1 MLAAT
6 DETGRDK
13 PWVTRT
19 GTTIRMRANAVPIE
33 VVLGVIAV
41 CAAVLVLLMTRSG
54 LGGLP
59 PDSGV
64 YLSTAEHLGA
74 GRGFTTHFDT
84 LFDHFGP
91 SETAGFHGDVPLV
104 AWSPGFPALMALF
117 SFFGSE
123 SDGARVV
130 NVVATGILVYLSGF
144 IVLRITQSRARAVIT
159 AVVVTILPGVL
170 VFSGLVLSE
179 TMYVAVALAAL
190 VAAYQYAERQTWVRF
205 AFVAVAGVL
214 GVATRLAGVAL
225 PIALGAAVFLSIP
238 GAWRRRLALGA
249 GAAAPGVLF
258 ALIWRARDASSP
270 LTAHLPG
277 KIDVQ
282 TIAQT
287 LGTWFGTGRPTTG
300 RVLSILLGLALFCL
314 ATYTAFRPRERAG
327 ERALSTG
334 LGALMIMSVVVVA
347 FARSF
352 TDAQVPF
359 NGRVLL
365 PGIVSLALLVASARF
380 EWSATANRVLAGAL
394 VAVAV
399 LAVWPWAV
407 RGGWILSPSGSTTTA
422 KAISSTAFPPYYP
435 PITATLRKLP
445 PGRIVSD
452 YPENTWFYADR
463 PSIHMPSKEDV
474 TAGRHNDDFEAQ
486 MREVGRVLQTGDF
499 VVLYRCPSD
508 AAFFPTVDEIRRF
521 VDLTTVYEQPDG
533 CIYRVT

>member
-1 MLAAT
+1 VEAVLA
-6 DETGRDK
+6 
-13 PWVTRT
+13 
-19 GTTIRMRANAVPIE
+19 
-33 VVLGVIAV
+33 VIAV
-41 CAAVLVLLMTRSG
+41 LAAALVLVMTRDG

-64 YLSTAEHLGA
+64 YLSTAEHLNA

-91 SETAGFHGDVPLV
+91 RETAGFHGDVPLV

-130 NVVATGILVYLSGF
+130 NIVSTAVLVFLSGLV
-144 IVLRITQSRARAVIT
+144 VLRITKSGVRAVVT
-159 AVVVTILPGVL
+159 AVVIAILPGVL
-170 VFSGLVLSE
+170 VFSGIVLSE
-179 TMYVAVALAAL
+179 TMYVAIALAAL
-190 VAAYQYAERQTWVRF
+190 FAVYEYAERQTWVWF
-205 AFVAVAGVL
+205 GLVALGGLL

-225 PIALGAAVFLSIP
+225 PIALGIAVFLSLP
-238 GAWRRRLALGA
+238 GAWRRRLVLGA
-249 GAAAPGVLF
+249 GVAAPGVLF
-258 ALIWRARDASSP
+258 ALLWKARDASSP

-287 LGTWFGTGRPTTG
+287 IGTWFGTGQPTTG
-300 RVLSILLGLALFCL
+300 RVLSIMLGLGLFCL
-314 ATYTAFRPRERAG
+314 ATYTGFRPREGAG
-327 ERALSTG
+327 ERALATG
-334 LGALMIMSVVVVA
+334 LGSLMIMSVVVVA

-365 PGIVSLALLVASARF
+365 PGIVSLALLVAASRF
-380 EWSATANRVLAGAL
+380 EWSATADRVLAGVL

-407 RGGWILSPSGSTTTA
+407 RGGWILSPSGSRTTA
-422 KAISSTAFPPYYP
+422 SAITSTAFGPFYP
-435 PITATLRKLP
+435 PITDAVRALP

-452 YPENTWFYADR
+452 YPENTWFYAGR

-474 TAGRHNDDFEAQ
+474 TAGRHNDDFDEQ
-486 MREVGRVLQTGDF
+486 MREVADVLRRGDF

-508 AAFFPTVDEIRRF
+508 AEFFPTVDEIRRY
-521 VDLTTVYEQPDG
+521 VDLTTVYEQPSG
-533 CIYRVT
+533 CIFGVT

>member
-6 DETGRDK
+6 DETGRDQS
-13 PWVTRT
+13 WVTRT
-19 GTTIRMRANAVPIE
+19 GSAVRTRASSIPVE
-33 VVLGVIAV
+33 VVLAVVAV
-41 CAAVLVLLMTRSG
+41 CAAALVLFMTRSG

-91 SETAGFHGDVPLV
+91 RETAGFDGDVPLV

-117 SFFGSE
+117 SFFGTE

-130 NVVATGILVYLSGF
+130 NIVSTGALVFLSGF
-144 IVLRITQSRARAVIT
+144 IVLRITRSSVRAVVT
-159 AVVVTILPGVL
+159 ALVVAILPGVL
-170 VFSGLVLSE
+170 VFSRLVLSE
-179 TMYVAVALAAL
+179 TMYVAIALAAL
-190 VAAYQYAERQTWVRF
+190 VAVYEYAQRQTWVRF
-205 AFVAVAGVL
+205 ALVALGGLL
-214 GVATRLAGVAL
+214 GVGARLAGVAL

-238 GAWRRRLALGA
+238 GAWRRRLVLGA

-258 ALIWRARDASSP
+258 ALVWKARDASSP
-270 LTAHLPG
+270 ITAHLPG
-277 KIDVQ
+277 KIDIQ

-287 LGTWFGTGRPTTG
+287 MGTWFGTGQPTTG
-300 RVLSILLGLALFCL
+300 RVLAILLGTALFCV
-314 ATYTAFRPRERAG
+314 ATYTAFRPREHAA
-327 ERALSTG
+327 ERALATG
-334 LGALMIMSVVVVA
+334 LGALMIMSFVVVA

-365 PGIVSLALLVASARF
+365 PGIVALALLVGASRF
-380 EWSATANRVLAGAL
+380 EWSSTADRVLAGAL

-399 LAVWPWAV
+399 LAVWPWAN
-407 RGGWILSPSGSTTTA
+407 RGGWILSGTRTTA
-422 KAISSTAFPPYYP
+422 QAISTSAATPGRPPG
-435 PITATLRKLP
+435 ITAALRELP

-452 YPENTWFYADR
+452 YPENTWYYADR

-474 TAGRHNDDFEAQ
+474 TAGRHNDDFGRQ
-486 MREVGRVLQTGDF
+486 MREVGDVLRRGDF

-508 AAFFPTVDEIRRF
+508 AAFFPTVDEIREF